1 MKVDD
6 SLERGGAGN
15 DLDQLASD
23 DGLPSPVEGDPQFVD
38 HLSGVLGRIV
48 HSSHP

>member
-1 MKVDD
+1 MGS

-23 DGLPSPVEGDPQFVD
+23 DGLSSPVEGDSQFVD
-38 HLSGVLGRIV
+38 HFSGVLGRVV
-48 HSSHP
+48 HGSHP